1 MFYINKI
8 DKGGAERVITNL
20 ANYFCKKNKVILVTT
35 NKGEIKYPIDK
46 DVSFLSLKSNRIID
60 KISKISITKYFSLRN
75 IIKRE
80 KPDVVISF
88 LPEAGFR
95 IAALKKNSK
104 YMKNIPLI
112 VSIRNNPYVE
122 YKKPLINKL
131 MRFLYK
137 KIETQS

>member
-80 KPDVVISF
+80 TDGQCYFTAS
-88 LPEAGFR
+88 
-95 IAALKKNSK
+95 
-104 YMKNIPLI
+104 
-112 VSIRNNPYVE
+112 
-122 YKKPLINKL
+122 
-131 MRFLYK
+131 
-137 KIETQS
+137 